1 VEKTHILIE
10 GCRYYG
16 IELTEEQVQQFL
28 DYYEI
33 LIEWNEVMNLTA
45 ITDFDEVMLKH
56 FVDSLALGKA
66 LPVKDGLRMIDVG
79 TGAGFP
85 GIPLKIAYP
94 NLEVVLLD
102 SLNKRVKFLN
112 AVIEKLG
119 LKGITAVHGRAEDF
133 ARQAEYRE
141 SFDVSVS
148 RAVANMASLSEYCIP
163 YTKVGGYFVPYKS
176 GNIEEE
182 IKEGKKAVQIL
193 GGEIE
198 DIIKFSLPGSDIER
212 SLVVIKKVKETGK
225 KYPRKAGLPSK
236 EPLK

>member
-1 VEKTHILIE
+1 MEKTHILIE

-85 GIPLKIAYP
+85 GIPLKIA
-94 NLEVVLLD
+94 
-102 SLNKRVKFLN
+102 
-112 AVIEKLG
+112 
-119 LKGITAVHGRAEDF
+119 
-133 ARQAEYRE
+133 
-141 SFDVSVS
+141 
-148 RAVANMASLSEYCIP
+148 
-163 YTKVGGYFVPYKS
+163 
-176 GNIEEE
+176 
-182 IKEGKKAVQIL
+182 
-193 GGEIE
+193 
-198 DIIKFSLPGSDIER
+198 
-212 SLVVIKKVKETGK
+212 
-225 KYPRKAGLPSK
+225 
-236 EPLK
+236 